1 MTKISEL
8 PLTSYTSTGD
18 DHIIVNHT
26 ENSSVDTYQ
35 TSLPGWIS
43 DYISNS
49 TLVTSYSEYHTILL
63 AREYAQNPQRID
75 LDDLMSNYLSG
86 YLSNHIGDY
95 ISDYVSE
102 AVSDYLGDNISSI
115 ADAFNSNYPLSGLD
129 GYISQYLDDHGGGGG
144 GGGGDVSEAIE
155 SYFSEYPQY
164 TVNNYLGSWIED
176 SPYQLSD
183 FISDYLSDNL
193 GYLISENISN
203 NMSTYLS
210 EVLVSDAYL
219 SEIYSVIYNYPNES
233 LDNYLSQYLNDHLS
247 EFLP

>member
-1 MTKISEL
+1 VTKISEL

-26 ENSSVDTYQ
+26 ENSYVNTCQ
-35 TSLPGWIS
+35 TALSEWIS

-49 TLVTSYSEYHTILL
+49 TLVTTYSEYHTILL
-63 AREYAQNPQRID
+63 AIDEYRDHGPSPQRIA

-86 YLSNHIGDY
+86 YLSTHIGDY
-95 ISDYVSE
+95 
-102 AVSDYLGDNISSI
+102 ISSI

-144 GGGGDVSEAIE
+144 GGGDVSEAIE

-164 TVNNYLGSWIED
+164 TVNDYLGSWVED

-193 GYLISENISN
+193 SYFVDPLISENISN
-203 NMSTYLS
+203 NMSIYLS